1 MERLTDGLKKI
12 LLAGI
17 GTVAVTAEKSKEVLD
32 EMVKRGE
39 LTVEQGKVLNQELK
53 HNIKDT
59 VKKNVNVSV
68 KPQSPEELE
77 ELLDKMT
84 PEQIQ
89 ALKSKLAQM
98 DEADVDQE
106 ADESVF
112 EDEDIVTDTSADGKS
127 ASGGESQTVDI
138 KIEAEDDKEESVS
151 MDSRL
156 KEMTAVLKKYKL
168 THGLTPEK
176 FRLILQEL
184 GPTYIKLGQIMSLHS
199 DILPKEYCEE
209 LMKVCSDVEPM
220 PFEQVEAV
228 IDA

>member
-89 ALKSKLAQM
+89 ALKNKLAQM
-98 DEADVDQE
+98 EEADVEEE

-112 EDEDIVTDTSADGKS
+112 EDEDIVTDTTAD
-127 ASGGESQTVDI
+127 ESQTADI
-138 KIEAEDDKEESVS
+138 KIEAEDDKEESVN
-151 MDSRL
+151 
-156 KEMTAVLKKYKL
+156 
-168 THGLTPEK
+168 
-176 FRLILQEL
+176 
-184 GPTYIKLGQIMSLHS
+184 
-199 DILPKEYCEE
+199 
-209 LMKVCSDVEPM
+209 
-220 PFEQVEAV
+220 
-228 IDA
+228 

>member
-89 ALKSKLAQM
+89 ALNKLTQM

-112 EDEDIVTDTSADGKS
+112 EDEDIITDTSADGKS
-127 ASGGESQTVDI
+127 ASGEESQTADI
-138 KIEAEDDKEESVS
+138 KIEAEDDKEESVN
-151 MDSRL
+151 
-156 KEMTAVLKKYKL
+156 
-168 THGLTPEK
+168 
-176 FRLILQEL
+176 
-184 GPTYIKLGQIMSLHS
+184 
-199 DILPKEYCEE
+199 
-209 LMKVCSDVEPM
+209 
-220 PFEQVEAV
+220 
-228 IDA
+228 

>member
-98 DEADVDQE
+98 DEADVDEE
-106 ADESVF
+106 AEESFF
-112 EDEDIVTDTSADGKS
+112 EDEDIVAEAADDEKNTSGEEKEA
-127 ASGGESQTVDI
+127 ASGEESQSVEI
-138 KIEAEDDKEESVS
+138 KIEAEDDKEESVN
-151 MDSRL
+151 
-156 KEMTAVLKKYKL
+156 
-168 THGLTPEK
+168 
-176 FRLILQEL
+176 
-184 GPTYIKLGQIMSLHS
+184 
-199 DILPKEYCEE
+199 
-209 LMKVCSDVEPM
+209 
-220 PFEQVEAV
+220 
-228 IDA
+228 

>member
-1 MERLTDGLKKI
+1 M
-12 LLAGI
+12 
-17 GTVAVTAEKSKEVLD
+17 TAEKSKEVLD

-68 KPQSPEELE
+68 KLQSPEELE

-127 ASGGESQTVDI
+127 ASGEESQTADI
-138 KIEAEDDKEESVS
+138 KIEAEDDKEESVN
-151 MDSRL
+151 
-156 KEMTAVLKKYKL
+156 
-168 THGLTPEK
+168 
-176 FRLILQEL
+176 
-184 GPTYIKLGQIMSLHS
+184 
-199 DILPKEYCEE
+199 
-209 LMKVCSDVEPM
+209 
-220 PFEQVEAV
+220 
-228 IDA
+228 

>member
-68 KPQSPEELE
+68 QVSSCPKAPRAPQV
-77 ELLDKMT
+77 T
-84 PEQIQ
+84 V
-89 ALKSKLAQM
+89 
-98 DEADVDQE
+98 ADVDQE

-127 ASGGESQTVDI
+127 ASGGESQTADI
-138 KIEAEDDKEESVS
+138 KIEAEDDEEESVN
-151 MDSRL
+151 
-156 KEMTAVLKKYKL
+156 
-168 THGLTPEK
+168 
-176 FRLILQEL
+176 
-184 GPTYIKLGQIMSLHS
+184 
-199 DILPKEYCEE
+199 
-209 LMKVCSDVEPM
+209 
-220 PFEQVEAV
+220 
-228 IDA
+228 

>member
-98 DEADVDQE
+98 DEADVGED
-106 ADESVF
+106 ADEGVF
-112 EDEDIVTDTSADGKS
+112 EDEDIVTDTTAE
-127 ASGGESQTVDI
+127 ESQTADI
-138 KIEAEDDKEESVS
+138 KIEAEDDKEESVN
-151 MDSRL
+151 
-156 KEMTAVLKKYKL
+156 
-168 THGLTPEK
+168 
-176 FRLILQEL
+176 
-184 GPTYIKLGQIMSLHS
+184 
-199 DILPKEYCEE
+199 
-209 LMKVCSDVEPM
+209 
-220 PFEQVEAV
+220 
-228 IDA
+228 

>member
-98 DEADVDQE
+98 DEADVDEE
-106 ADESVF
+106 AEESFF
-112 EDEDIVTDTSADGKS
+112 EDEDIVAEAADEEKNTSGEEKEA
-127 ASGGESQTVDI
+127 ASGEESQTVEI
-138 KIEAEDDKEESVS
+138 KIEAEDDKEESVN
-151 MDSRL
+151 
-156 KEMTAVLKKYKL
+156 
-168 THGLTPEK
+168 
-176 FRLILQEL
+176 
-184 GPTYIKLGQIMSLHS
+184 
-199 DILPKEYCEE
+199 
-209 LMKVCSDVEPM
+209 
-220 PFEQVEAV
+220 
-228 IDA
+228 

>member
-98 DEADVDQE
+98 DEADVDEE

-112 EDEDIVTDTSADGKS
+112 EDEDVVTDTTDDEKS
-127 ASGGESQTVDI
+127 TSGEESQSVEI
-138 KIEAEDDKEESVS
+138 KIEAEDDHLCACLLHGVGKLDEVLVAQLGSVVGV
-151 MDSRL
+151 
-156 KEMTAVLKKYKL
+156 EVVAYAVHKL
-168 THGLTPEK
+168 
-176 FRLILQEL
+176 EL
-184 GPTYIKLGQIMSLHS
+184 GTQL
-199 DILPKEYCEE
+199 EE
-209 LMKVCSDVEPM
+209 R
-220 PFEQVEAV
+220 QVEIASGTNL
-228 IDA
+228 

>member
-68 KPQSPEELE
+68 KPQSPEEL
-77 ELLDKMT
+77 LDKMT

-112 EDEDIVTDTSADGKS
+112 EDEDIVTDTSVDGKS
-127 ASGGESQTVDI
+127 ASGGESQTADI
-138 KIEAEDDKEESVS
+138 KIEAEDDKEESVN
-151 MDSRL
+151 
-156 KEMTAVLKKYKL
+156 
-168 THGLTPEK
+168 
-176 FRLILQEL
+176 
-184 GPTYIKLGQIMSLHS
+184 
-199 DILPKEYCEE
+199 
-209 LMKVCSDVEPM
+209 
-220 PFEQVEAV
+220 
-228 IDA
+228 

>member
-68 KPQSPEELE
+68 KPQSPEEL
-77 ELLDKMT
+77 LDKMT

-138 KIEAEDDKEESVS
+138 KIEAEDDEEESVN
-151 MDSRL
+151 
-156 KEMTAVLKKYKL
+156 
-168 THGLTPEK
+168 
-176 FRLILQEL
+176 
-184 GPTYIKLGQIMSLHS
+184 
-199 DILPKEYCEE
+199 
-209 LMKVCSDVEPM
+209 
-220 PFEQVEAV
+220 
-228 IDA
+228 

>member
-68 KPQSPEELE
+68 KPQSPEEL
-77 ELLDKMT
+77 LDKMT

-138 KIEAEDDKEESVS
+138 KIEAEDDKEES
-151 MDSRL
+151 
-156 KEMTAVLKKYKL
+156 EN
-168 THGLTPEK
+168 
-176 FRLILQEL
+176 
-184 GPTYIKLGQIMSLHS
+184 
-199 DILPKEYCEE
+199 
-209 LMKVCSDVEPM
+209 
-220 PFEQVEAV
+220 
-228 IDA
+228 